1 MNQEELVQ
9 KLDIVIHNLNEDGLS
24 LMYKIMGDL
33 HEIKKYN
40 INTTPEQI
48 AQIKQQEAEEAARKD
63 ADRNEKQHAEHM
75 KRMAEKIKIRDK
87 AIASLTGKDK
97 TFWDKIEK
105 VKKMDIGRYCMD
117 FSQIMLIT
125 RLFDNNYINA
135 SYSTFCY
142 GFHQGMQYMK
152 NQSKKR
158 KSLGGNHSTLG
169 SKRGCLA

>member
-9 KLDIVIHNLNEDGLS
+9 KLDIVIHNLNEDELS
-24 LMYKIMGDL
+24 LLYNLMGYM

-40 INTTPEQI
+40 INTTPEQV
-48 AQIKQQEAEEAARKD
+48 AQIKQQEAEEAAREE

-75 KRMAEKIKIRDK
+75 KRMAEKIKARDK

-105 VKKMDIGRYCMD
+105 VKKMDIGRYCMETW
-117 FSQIMLIT
+117 QAILIAK
-125 RLFDNNYINA
+125 LFDNNYLDA
-135 SYSTFCY
+135 SYSAFCY

-152 NQSKKR
+152 NRSKKR
-158 KSLGGNHSTLG
+158 KSCALGLS
-169 SKRGCLA
+169 

>member
-1 MNQEELVQ
+1 MNQEELMQ
-9 KLDIVIHNLNEDGLS
+9 KLNIVIHNLNEDGLS

-33 HEIKKYN
+33 NEIKKYN

-75 KRMAEKIKIRDK
+75 KRMAEKIKARDK

-97 TFWDKIEK
+97 IFWDKIEK
-105 VKKMDIGRYCMD
+105 VKKMDIGRYCMETW
-117 FSQIMLIT
+117 QAILIAK
-125 RLFDNNYINA
+125 LFDNNYLDA
-135 SYSTFCY
+135 SYSAFCY

-152 NQSKKR
+152 NRSKKR
-158 KSLGGNHSTLG
+158 KSCALGLS
-169 SKRGCLA
+169 